1 MNEQLRALRATPNIT
16 RPTTGDHPTG
26 EDEPLDDRPRSVYE
40 LITRRMLDE
49 LRADLDEIKGRVN
62 TLLWLTIGAVLIDV
76 IMRIVK

>member
-1 MNEQLRALRATPNIT
+1 MNEQLRALRATPNANH
-16 RPTTGDHPTG
+16 PTTANHPIT
-26 EDEPLDDRPRSVYE
+26 EDDPLDDRPRSVYE

-49 LRADLDEIKGRVN
+49 LRADLEEIKGRVN